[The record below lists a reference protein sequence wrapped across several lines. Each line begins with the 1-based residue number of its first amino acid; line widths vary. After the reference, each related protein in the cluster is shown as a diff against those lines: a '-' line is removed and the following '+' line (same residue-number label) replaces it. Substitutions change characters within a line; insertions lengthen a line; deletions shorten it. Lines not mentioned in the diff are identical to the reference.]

1 MNFYL
6 CYLFSI
12 KIHTEISNKI
22 QLDETLNPLNDV
34 SVVSSIGNTSNVK
47 DVFGKVDKLGD
58 LQDKEAIDTGLIIH
72 IPCLSNLS
80 RQGKIFNIA
89 PKKAYATSTYTDKK
103 TLEFTIELV
112 AYTHTN
118 YSSMCNV
125 LPIQIK
131 KSTDK
136 TANVNVIAV
145 NNFFCHWL
153 KEIDVRHYP
162 DDVNI

>member
-1 MNFYL
+1 M
-6 CYLFSI
+6 
-12 KIHTEISNKI
+12 
-22 QLDETLNPLNDV
+22 
-34 SVVSSIGNTSNVK
+34 
-47 DVFGKVDKLGD
+47 
-58 LQDKEAIDTGLIIH
+58 
-72 IPCLSNLS
+72 
-80 RQGKIFNIA
+80 
-89 PKKAYATSTYTDKK
+89 
-103 TLEFTIELV
+103 